1 MNITIITPAKR
12 GDRSGNRA
20 TANRWAT
27 ILRKLGHIP
36 RTITQYDGRPCD
48 AMLAIHAWR
57 SADSILRYRDAFP
70 HSPLIVCLAGTD
82 IYRFQKS
89 HPEATHQSMRHA
101 DYLVCLHDWVDRAIP
116 KAQREKLH
124 VIHQSAALKTPPT
137 LRRHF
142 EILVA
147 GHLRDET
154 SVPHCSCDTAVD
166 RSAVFRLY
174 ISARRTNRH
183 MQRSQ
188 HARCAKIHV
197 IIGLTKFPD
206 GKYANKC
213 RERGRW

>member
-27 ILRKLGHIP
+27 ILRKLGHSP

-101 DYLVCLHDWVDRAIP
+101 DSLVCLHDWVDRAIP
-116 KAQREKLH
+116 KAQRKKLH
-124 VIHQSAALKTPPT
+124 VIRQSAAPLKRRPPPSSFRN
-137 LRRHF
+137 LGGRPSSGRK
-142 EILVA
+142 
-147 GHLRDET
+147 R

-166 RSAVFRLY
+166 RFKPYSDCTFRQG
-174 ISARRTNRH
+174 ARTVICKD
-183 MQRSQ
+183 RSTRD
-188 HARCAKIHV
+188 ARKSTLSLV
-197 IIGLTKFPD
+197 
-206 GKYANKC
+206 
-213 RERGRW
+213 